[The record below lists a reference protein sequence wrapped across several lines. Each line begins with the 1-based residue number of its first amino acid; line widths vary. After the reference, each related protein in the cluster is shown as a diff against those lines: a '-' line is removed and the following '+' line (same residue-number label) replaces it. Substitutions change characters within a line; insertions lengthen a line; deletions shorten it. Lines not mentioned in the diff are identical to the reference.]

1 MTIEDI
7 RLALRITVED
17 YDAELTALAEAG
29 LADLAMAGITG
40 TETLADLDAVTA
52 QAVKTYCRQHFGQ
65 PDDYERLERAYNIQK
80 AQLMHATGHTDWGEA
95 T

>member
-29 LADLAMAGITG
+29 MADLGMAGISG
-40 TETLADLDAVTA
+40 ADSLADLDAVTA
-52 QAVKTYCRQHFGQ
+52 QAVKTYVRLHFGQ
-65 PDDYERLERAYNIQK
+65 PDDYERLERSYNIQK
-80 AQLMHATGHTDWGEA
+80 SQLMHATGHTDWGNDA
-95 T
+95 